1 MCDARATATVFVK
14 LDQMLAEIPD
24 VWRMRHSYRI
34 TSVDWDSSQESISR
48 IRHLFY
54 PSVHH
59 KSP

>member
-1 MCDARATATVFVK
+1 
-14 LDQMLAEIPD
+14 
-24 VWRMRHSYRI
+24 MRHSYRI